1 MGAGRRFSIAE
12 NFNPLVDLFFEL
24 VFVDEAI
31 DLHGAEE
38 MGRSRLVNEADGC
51 NTRVG
56 GV

>member
-38 MGRSRLVNEADGC
+38 TGRSRLVNEADGC

>member
-1 MGAGRRFSIAE
+1 MGAGRRLGIAE
-12 NFNPLVDLFFEL
+12 NFNPVVDLFLEL

-38 MGRSRLVNEADGC
+38 VADTAWSEGGRLQY
-51 NTRVG
+51 TRVG